1 MKTCSFRQAKPRS
14 LDEGLFCVN
23 EPDRQYGLSACQNCS
38 LCAPRYNLRCR
49 EQLGPMIRFG
59 AKHGFTFING
69 YQTILNCPADCQAR
83 NLIYVMVCSCGEFE
97 YIGETN
103 QRLLDRLRCKFFF
116 SCITKKTILFAKDH
130 RQNFNRILHEFLIGE
145 PNVQLTRTQEK
156 DQEYVIFYQKKVSS
170 LSYLLEHW

>member
-116 SCITKKTILFAKDH
+116 SCIKKKLFFSPK
-130 RQNFNRILHEFLIGE
+130 ITGKISIGSFM
-145 PNVQLTRTQEK
+145 N
-156 DQEYVIFYQKKVSS
+156 S
-170 LSYLLEHW
+170 